1 MSQRVVILLVCIL
14 AFASS
19 VLAQSIEDKK
29 ADVPVHTSVK
39 AEEPLLN
46 TEYVQPEL
54 LAFKD

>member
-29 ADVPVHTSVK
+29 ADVPQLIIHSFRIRVPAHRFR
-39 AEEPLLN
+39 LI
-46 TEYVQPEL
+46 
-54 LAFKD
+54 